1 MRRWG
6 TSRDYDGRVIT
17 MSSTVAPYRWSVSEF
32 LRAWEAGAFDHRVE
46 LIEGEVWPVV
56 IGDWHGRM
64 VGKVIGLLSGFYGD
78 VTTATLPS
86 GNSLPD
92 PDCWVRRPHAEPAG
106 QLGTRLSLWRPG
118 DVLLVV
124 EVSDDTVVAD
134 LNIKSRIYG
143 SAGWPV
149 YWVVTEEAIYEHT
162 EPHSAGYHVRREYLR
177 DDRLPISYAGTDVA
191 VDDLLGPAP
200 QL

>member
-1 MRRWG
+1 
-6 TSRDYDGRVIT
+6 

-56 IGDWHGRM
+56 IGDWHGTM
-64 VGKVIGLLSGFYGD
+64 VGKVIGLLARFD
-78 VTTATLPS
+78 DEVTTATLPS

-92 PDCWVRRPHAEPAG
+92 PDCWVRRQNSEPAG
-106 QLGTRLSLWRPG
+106 QLGTRLSLWRPE

-149 YWVVTEEAIYEHT
+149 YWVVTGETIYEHT
-162 EPHSAGYHVRREYLR
+162 DPHSAGYRVRREYR
-177 DDRLPISYAGTDVA
+177 RGDRLPIHYAGTDVV
-191 VDDLLGPAP
+191 VDDLLGPEL

>member
-1 MRRWG
+1 
-6 TSRDYDGRVIT
+6 

-32 LRAWEAGAFDHRVE
+32 LRAWEAEAFDHRVE

-56 IGDWHGRM
+56 TGDWHGEM
-64 VGKVIGLLSGFYGD
+64 VGKVIALLSRFDGS

-92 PDCWVRRPHAEPAG
+92 PDCWVRRQDAEPAG
-106 QLGTRLSLWRPG
+106 QLGTRLSHWRPE

-124 EVSDDTVVAD
+124 EISDDTVVAD
-134 LNIKSRIYG
+134 LNLKSRVYG

-149 YWVVTEEAIYEHT
+149 YWVVTAETIYEHT
-162 EPHSAGYHVRREYLR
+162 EPHSAGYRVRREYR
-177 DDRLPISYAGTDVA
+177 GGDRLPIRYAGTEIA
-191 VDDLLGPAP
+191 VDDVLGP
-200 QL
+200 